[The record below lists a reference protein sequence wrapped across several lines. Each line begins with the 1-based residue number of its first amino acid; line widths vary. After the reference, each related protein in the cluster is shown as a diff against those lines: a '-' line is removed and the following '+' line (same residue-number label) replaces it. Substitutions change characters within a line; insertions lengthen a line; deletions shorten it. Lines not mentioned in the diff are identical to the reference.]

1 MAETVKITWTVSG
14 INRQKTHRKTLKALG
29 FTKLHQTREHVVTPQ
44 LKGML
49 RQVGYLCKIEKVNQ
63 G

>member
-14 INRQKTHRKTLKALG
+14 INRQTTHRKTLKALG
-29 FTKLHQTREHVVTPQ
+29 FTKLNQTREHKVTPQ

-49 RQVGYLCKIEKVNQ
+49 RQVGYLCKVEKVNEK
-63 G
+63 